1 MSLNTDRSVKR
12 KKGSGGA
19 APLIMRL
26 SERTAREYG
35 PSVRLLPE
43 DLQRRLDDLEGMRK
57 ERVLLPEDDR
67 ELSTDLDRDI
77 IEWCRRHV

>member
-1 MSLNTDRSVKR
+1 MSLDIDRNVKR

-19 APLIMRL
+19 SPLIMRL

-35 PSVRLLPE
+35 PTVRVLPE
-43 DLQRRLDDLEGMRK
+43 DLQRRLDDLEGMRR

-67 ELSTDLDRDI
+67 ELTAELDRDI
-77 IEWCRRHV
+77 IEWARRL